1 MYSGVLMPTFYMS
14 SINYTEDAN
23 AVNNALWK
31 STLEFTN
38 SCMNPGALTWKG
50 LTKIDNSE
58 QINNKIIIILSF
70 VWGENINLYE
80 TPKYVKWIVI
90 KNQELTPILWTFLS
104 DCIKQK
110 SNNILEKIILREL
123 PTLFYLLGN

>member
-1 MYSGVLMPTFYMS
+1 
-14 SINYTEDAN
+14 
-23 AVNNALWK
+23 
-31 STLEFTN
+31 
-38 SCMNPGALTWKG
+38 MNPGALTWKG
-50 LTKIDNSE
+50 LTQIDNSE

-104 DCIKQK
+104 DCIKPK